1 MKKCYCVL
9 GILLFCSCG
18 LYSQRNAVSNLYPYS
33 KLSAV
38 EFNEVR
44 IEDEFWN
51 ERIKVVQEVTIP
63 YLLDMAEKQGKIDN
77 FRIVAGKKKGKFAV
91 FNAPDS
97 EIYKLIEAAG
107 YSFSYKKNSSL
118 EQRID
123 SIIDDIADAQDSTG
137 YLHTQF
143 MMTFDDPAAPDREMK
158 QIKRFGFGI
167 ENQWNSVNTKWP
179 FAYNQLYCAGHLME
193 AGVAY
198 YKGTGKRK
206 LLDVAIKLSDLI
218 CKVFTLEKI
227 KRHADHPEVEIGLM
241 KIYEITGDEK
251 YLNTADML
259 CRYVNFS
266 RPVDINRSEN
276 SKPLHEQRE
285 AFGHCVETS
294 YIYTGATDVC
304 RATGKVDLTHAINS
318 LWQDVIGCKMYIHG
332 GIGNGTHDEQHGY
345 RYDLPILPTYS
356 ECCSSI
362 AQGQWNHRLNLLYG
376 KSKYA
381 DLVELEMYNSALSGI
396 SLDGKAYFYTNK
408 INIGKENRKS
418 PHSGVRQSYLFCC
431 PSKLPGFITGIGR
444 WIYAKDDKALYVNQ
458 FIGTTM
464 TTQIGGSKICLK
476 QESSFPWNG
485 TVRFVW
491 KSSGNIDLKIRM
503 PQWVRGKGRIA
514 SSLYFY
520 DGEQGQIHVSVNG
533 SDIQCTPDSNGYLTL
548 CKKWKKGDIVEVEFD
563 MPINR
568 VYTDERVKAN
578 VGKVALMKGPTLYCL
593 EGIDND
599 FDIERMEL
607 PPYNKIEAV
616 YDTTILGGTH
626 ILKGEG
632 IVQNR
637 PVQFKVVPYYLW
649 QNRGISPLV
658 MLINEHSGMVKKEKK
673 VNLEDVET
681 NGW

>member
-1 MKKCYCVL
+1 MKKHGYIFLVFLFASL
-9 GILLFCSCG
+9 GGYAQQQIASD
-18 LYSQRNAVSNLYPYS
+18 LYPYS

-38 EFNEVR
+38 EFNEVK
-44 IEDEFWN
+44 IEDGFWN

-77 FRIVAGKKKGKFAV
+77 FRIVSGKKKGKFAV

-107 YSFSYKKNSSL
+107 YSFSYKKNASL

-123 SIIDDIADAQDSTG
+123 SIIDDIVVAQESTG
-137 YLHTQF
+137 YLHTQY
-143 MMTFDDPAAPDREMK
+143 MMTFDNPAAPDREMK
-158 QIKRFGFGI
+158 QIIRFGFGI

-198 YKGTGKRK
+198 YRGTGKRK

-241 KIYEITGDEK
+241 KVYEATGDKK
-251 YLNTADML
+251 YLDVANML

-266 RPVDINRSEN
+266 RPVDINRAEN

-294 YIYTGATDVC
+294 YIYTGSTDVC
-304 RATGKVDLTHAINS
+304 RATGRADLTTAINS
-318 LWQDVIGCKMYIHG
+318 LWKDVTGCKMYIHG

-345 RYDLPILPTYS
+345 KYDLPILPTYS
-356 ECCSSI
+356 ECCASI
-362 AQGQWNHRLNLLYG
+362 AQGQWNHRLNLLSG
-376 KSKYA
+376 KAGYA

-444 WIYAKDDKALYVNQ
+444 WSYVKDNKALYVNQ
-458 FIGTTM
+458 FIGTTV
-464 TTQIGGSKICLK
+464 TTQVGKHKVCLK

-485 TVRFVW
+485 VVRFVW
-491 KSSGNIDLKIRM
+491 QSSGNVDLKIRI
-503 PQWVRGKGRIA
+503 PQWVRGKGYIA
-514 SSLYFY
+514 SSSYFY
-520 DGEQGQIHVSVNG
+520 NGQPGDVRVMINGISV
-533 SDIQCTPDSNGYLTL
+533 QCTTDLDGYLTL
-548 CKKWKKGDIVEVEFD
+548 CKKWKKGDIVDIEFD
-563 MPINR
+563 MPVNR
-568 VYTDERVKAN
+568 VYTDKNVKAN
-578 VGKVALMKGPTLYCL
+578 IGKVALMKGPVLYCL
-593 EGIDND
+593 EGIDNN

-607 PPYNKIEAV
+607 PSFNEITSGFDAS
-616 YDTTILGGTH
+616 LFGGTH
-626 ILKGEG
+626 LLKGEG
-632 IVQNR
+632 REKNQKVA
-637 PVQFKVVPYYLW
+637 FKAIPYYLW
-649 QNRGISPLV
+649 QNRGISAMV
-658 MLINEHSGMVKKEKK
+658 MLINEGVAKKEKS
-673 VNLEDVET
+673 VDLEDMET